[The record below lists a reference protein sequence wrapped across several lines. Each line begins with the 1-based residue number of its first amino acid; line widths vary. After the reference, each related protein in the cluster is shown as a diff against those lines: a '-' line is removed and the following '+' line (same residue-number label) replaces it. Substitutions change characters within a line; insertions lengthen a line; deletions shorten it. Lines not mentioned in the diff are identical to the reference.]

1 MYATGGLDGLVKIVA
16 DGQPVTLDGGHQSAV
31 YRVAFDPVGRYV
43 ASADVGTV
51 NIWKIPENK
60 LAISYRLVQCPV
72 VAIKWSPNGRFL
84 TVALQSGQ
92 VALIDFEQIC

>member
-1 MYATGGLDGLVKIVA
+1 
-16 DGQPVTLDGGHQSAV
+16 V
-31 YRVAFDPVGRYV
+31 YGVAFDPVGRYI
-43 ASADVGTV
+43 ASADVETV

-72 VAIKWSPNGRFL
+72 VVIKWSPSGRFL